1 MTFAAFYRKMQ
12 FCCCPGVGHL
22 HIFLKPHHDEFFVS
36 KRKPNVLV
44 SSLLRIRN
52 GMNNLIENISSINPL
67 FARQSGAFNTPDNV
81 VQGFF
86 TLSTKHLVL

>member
-12 FCCCPGVGHL
+12 FCYCPGVGHL
-22 HIFLKPHHDEFFVS
+22 HTFLKPHHDEFFVS
-36 KRKPNVLV
+36 KRKPNVLD

-52 GMNNLIENISSINPL
+52 GMNKLIENISSINSL

-81 VQGFF
+81 AKGLF
-86 TLSTKHLVL
+86 TLSTKHLVF